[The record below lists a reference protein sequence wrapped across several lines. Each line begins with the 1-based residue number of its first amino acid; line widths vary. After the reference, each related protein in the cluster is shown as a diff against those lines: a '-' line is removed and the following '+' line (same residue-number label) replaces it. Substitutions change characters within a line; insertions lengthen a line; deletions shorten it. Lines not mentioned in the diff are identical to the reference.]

1 MSCTSASMSDA
12 VRSLATVFVATDSP
26 LRRGFLLACL
36 VVLAGSACT
45 SARPKI
51 DPPSITLDAVR
62 VGKVAEAKADIS
74 LRVTLANHHDF
85 ELPID
90 HVEFDVTLD
99 GRPAVNGRS
108 VHIDPLPPGGEAK
121 VELAGR
127 VDAATVA
134 TALMTLGSQL
144 PVPYVMTGTLTLKNG
159 TALSFSR
166 KGEIPIMRFEGALGA
181 RP

>member
-1 MSCTSASMSDA
+1 MLCTSASMSDA
-12 VRSLATVFVATDSP
+12 VCSDTPFVAASP
-26 LRRGFLLACL
+26 LLRRGFLLASA
-36 VVLAGSACT
+36 VLLIGTGCT

-51 DPPSITLDAVR
+51 EPPTITLDAVR
-62 VGKVAEAKADIS
+62 VGRMAEAKADVS
-74 LRVTLANHHDF
+74 LKVTLANHNDF

-90 HVEFDVTLD
+90 RVEFDVALD
-99 GRPAVNGRS
+99 GRPTVNGRS

-127 VDAATVA
+127 VDTAAVA

-144 PVPYVMTGTLTLKNG
+144 PVPYVISGTLTLKNG

-166 KGEIPIMRFEGALGA
+166 KGEIPVMRFEGALGA

>member
-12 VRSLATVFVATDSP
+12 VCSGTPLVAASP
-26 LRRGFLLACL
+26 LLRRGFLLAS
-36 VVLAGSACT
+36 VVLLIGTGCT

-51 DPPSITLDAVR
+51 EPPTITLDAVR
-62 VGKVAEAKADIS
+62 VGRMAEAKADVS
-74 LRVTLANHHDF
+74 LKVTLANHNDF

-90 HVEFDVTLD
+90 RVEFDVALD
-99 GRPAVNGRS
+99 GRPTVNGRS
-108 VHIDPLPPGGEAK
+108 VHVDPLPPGGEAK

-127 VDAATVA
+127 VDTAAVA

-144 PVPYVMTGTLTLKNG
+144 PVPYVISGTLILKNG

-166 KGEIPIMRFEGALGA
+166 KGEIPVMRFEGALGA